1 MGIAIKVVE
10 STVYTLITKGVYCID
25 GTFFLPLYRNQTT
38 LLRGKI
44 NFCPKFKEHFGSTAV
59 YFASGEHSGLFEIYF
74 YEMNISRTY
83 LFFTQ
88 LFLGDWTITPIYA
101 QLHANFEANQL
112 IIRRNLQICAN
123 SLAFPCSPFSTL
135 LIHC

>member
-25 GTFFLPLYRNQTT
+25 GTFFLPLYRIQTT

-59 YFASGEHSGLFEIYF
+59 YFASGEHSGPVNYTEK
-74 YEMNISRTY
+74 S
-83 LFFTQ
+83 
-88 LFLGDWTITPIYA
+88 
-101 QLHANFEANQL
+101 ANVWKFS
-112 IIRRNLQICAN
+112 C
-123 SLAFPCSPFSTL
+123 FPFSTL
-135 LIHC
+135 LIHW